1 MRTLDAREKA
11 GVRTAAVAALLSL
24 LVCASACQHAR
35 VQIKDSVLAVP
46 ECATYE
52 ADKTNNYK
60 QIECARAKDRLR
72 AARASASFFGACI
85 QMSALARLGSEYL
98 LSKSGGIGSSIPR
111 SAPDF
116 STFCTAWKSQLLVTP
131 RVSG

>member
-1 MRTLDAREKA
+1 M
-11 GVRTAAVAALLSL
+11 AVAALLSL

-72 AARASASFFGACI
+72 AARASAAKPVELGHNFFFWGLYPKQVTLKANEVCP
-85 QMSALARLGSEYL
+85 
-98 LSKSGGIGSSIPR
+98 GGVQEIY
-111 SAPDF
+111 AF
-116 STFCTAWKSQLLVTP
+116 STWKDELLDNLTAGIYCP
-131 RVSG
+131 RTIRITCATELKL